1 MEVGVTSLFRK
12 VVPNSRSIQKEYVA
26 KRQRALF
33 KLDDAKVGA
42 VSAVI
47 SALAKK
53 YDNANVQGDKWKDFI
68 DKLATNLQ
76 HADLT
81 INLDAGSWFGAA
93 NSYKTY
99 TQMYERAVDPKTGK
113 MLLKDTGGNPA
124 ADRAATDDIVTIPD
138 EWANAHP
145 FSQRKRIYQAMV
157 ATGST
162 VKELKAGKNGK
173 FWQSNDKRTEGVT
186 LNKRFM
192 PKAKQVFAALNY
204 GRRPHGS
211 TSAYGQSYIVL
222 KPELKRDA
230 LYYPGDTFDL
240 AKTSGLSAQETFYT
254 IVALLAHGY
263 RNGMVDQARLKP
275 DEMCGAIWE
284 SCWKGLPLADCYE
297 SKLLLEAHLFRKLKV
312 NEDVQELHLARQG
325 VNDAKGRP
333 IDHATWATIQ
343 SNAQEWCA
351 RNHVRLVM
359 ASAQ

>member
-1 MEVGVTSLFRK
+1 MTSLFRK
-12 VVPNSRSIQKEYVA
+12 VVPSPRSIQKEYVA

-33 KLDDAKVGA
+33 QLDNAKVAA

-47 SALAKK
+47 TALAAK
-53 YDNANVQGDKWKDFI
+53 YDHATLKGTQWEQYI

-93 NSYKTY
+93 NNYKTY

-124 ADRAATDDIVTIPD
+124 AERSAADDIVTLPD

-162 VKELKAGKNGK
+162 VKELKAGKDGK
-173 FWQSNDKRTEGVT
+173 FWQSKNAERTEGVT
-186 LNKRFM
+186 RNKWFM

-204 GRRPHGS
+204 GHRPHGA
-211 TSAYGQSYIVL
+211 TTAYGHSYIVL
-222 KPELKRDA
+222 RPELKRDA
-230 LYYPGDTFDL
+230 LYYPGDSFDI
-240 AKTSGLSAQETFYT
+240 AKTSGLSAQETFNT
-254 IVALLAHGY
+254 IVALLAYGY
-263 RNGMVDQARLKP
+263 QNGKVDENRLGP
-275 DEMCGAIWE
+275 DAMCGAIWQ
-284 SCWKGLPLADCYE
+284 SCWKGLPLADCSE

-312 NEDVQELHLARQG
+312 KEDIQALYLSREKVL
-325 VNDAKGRP
+325 DAKGNP
-333 IDHATWATIQ
+333 IDHATWATIRA
-343 SNAQEWCA
+343 NAQDWCK
-351 RNHVRLVM
+351 RNNVSFRP
-359 ASAQ
+359 ASAA